1 MTNAGLT
8 RWLQAP
14 PATGGRALI
23 CGIAVVALPTIIRA
37 AVSGVVTGCEFTP
50 YLPFVLIAAILL
62 SWWQAS
68 AVALVSVAILG
79 GLFVA
84 PVESLM
90 AECFISGATMFL
102 ASSAT
107 MIGIVVL
114 IRRQFAVT
122 PLRGVDASSGGI
134 IFSLDEDGVWASWR
148 GSGPP
153 LRLGS
158 QNRVEAMMADF
169 LAQGDFARSLNA
181 DRIKRSGRGPEE

>member
-14 PATGGRALI
+14 LATGWLALL
-23 CGIAVVALPTIIRA
+23 CGITAVALPTIIRA

-50 YLPFVLIAAILL
+50 YLPFVLISAILL

-68 AVALVSVAILG
+68 AVALISVAILG
-79 GLFVA
+79 GFFIA
-84 PVESLM
+84 PAESLM
-90 AECFISGATMFL
+90 AQCFISGAAIFL

-122 PLRGVDASSGGI
+122 QLRGMDASNGGV

-181 DRIKRSGRGPEE
+181 DRIKRSGGGSED